1 MKQSAANIQ
10 KLFQTSKTIALIGHI
25 NPDGDCI
32 GSILGLGKI
41 LEKQGKKISYFTPS
55 TPSKMFDFLPNFRKI
70 KTTFDYKKYDL
81 IIFTDFSAYD
91 RITPFTKD
99 QKYFDDQK
107 ILVIDHHPG
116 NPPKHT
122 LVYKDTH
129 SMSTAEIIFEL
140 AQKIRK
146 KYLDKEIAT
155 CFYLGLMTDSGNFL
169 FDEDHERI
177 FRNALALVKL
187 GADKTL
193 INNKIIREKS
203 VSQIKF
209 LGELIKRVQI
219 QWDVLFSYYKED
231 DLKKY
236 RIDQEEAGYGLVV
249 IQNIQGPRLTL
260 MLKKFST
267 TIRWSLRSKESIAGK
282 KPINCNTIAKQ
293 FGGGGHPW
301 AAWFEVPIRGNFA
314 QQMKIIVRQINRS
327 LTK

>member
-32 GSILGLGKI
+32 GSILWLGKI
-41 LEKQGKKISYFTPS
+41 LEKQGKKVYYFTPS
-55 TPSKMFDFLPNFRKI
+55 ATSKMFDFLPRIKQI

-81 IIFTDFSAYD
+81 VVFTDFSTYD
-91 RITPFTKD
+91 RIAPFTKD
-99 QKYFDDQK
+99 QKYFDDQH

-116 NPPKHT
+116 IPPKHT
-122 LVYKDTH
+122 LTYKDIDA
-129 SMSTAEIIFEL
+129 MSTAEIVFEL

-155 CFYLGLMTDSGNFL
+155 YFYLWLMTDSGNFL

-203 VSQIKF
+203 ANQIKF
-209 LGELIKRVQI
+209 LGELIKRIQI
-219 QWDVLFSYYKED
+219 QWEVLFSYYEEA

-236 RIDQEEAGYGLVV
+236 KIDEEEAGYGLVV
-249 IQNIQGPRLTL
+249 IQNIQGPSLAL
-260 MLKKFST
+260 MLKKFPSI
-267 TIRWSLRSKESIAGK
+267 IRWSLRSKDTIVGK

-293 FGGGGHPW
+293 FGGGGHPG
-301 AAWFEVPIRGNFA
+301 AAWFQVPVQWDFA